1 LVILSLALMA
11 NNPQFPW
18 YTLPDHSLLSLAGRD
33 ATAFA
38 QSQFMNDVSALGE
51 GEWQWNGWLTPKG
64 RVIALFALL
73 RIDPDTVWMVLSDAD
88 SEQIAASLRRFVFRS
103 KVWID
108 VRADLRIT
116 GRLRASERS
125 SGHHWTGSTNDAVEL
140 DLSGN
145 GGGRALRIV
154 PPQSTPAEHA
164 AATLAWKRLD
174 LAHGWPRLD
183 ASQREQWTP
192 QQLSLDRLGAYS
204 VKKGCYPGQEIVA
217 RTHFLGQAK
226 RGLAR
231 ILTTEAIDVGSPL
244 EPEQGEGH
252 SLGTV
257 IATAGDTAL
266 AVIALT
272 PPTVADTAGVDSA
285 AAQNDE
291 SPAMR
296 GAFWRF
302 EPLLAGLKR

>member
-1 LVILSLALMA
+1 MLDNPDISWHTLS
-11 NNPQFPW
+11 
-18 YTLPDHSLLSLAGRD
+18 DHSLLSLTGRD
-33 ATAFA
+33 ALAFA

-64 RVIALFALL
+64 RVVALFQLL
-73 RIDPDTVWMVLSDAD
+73 RIDSDTVWVVLSDAD
-88 SEQIAASLRRFVFRS
+88 AETLAASLRRFVFRS
-103 KVWID
+103 KVRID

-125 SGHHWTGSTNDAVEL
+125 SGRHWTGSADDGIEL
-140 DLSGN
+140 DLSGD
-145 GGGRALRIV
+145 GGGRALRVV
-154 PPQSTPAEHA
+154 PIASAPAEDA
-164 AATLAWKRLD
+164 AAMLAWKRLD
-174 LAHGWPRLD
+174 LAHGWPRLE

-231 ILTTEAIDVGSPL
+231 LLITDAMAVGSPL
-244 EPEQGEGH
+244 ALEQSDGR

-257 IATAGDTAL
+257 IAIAGDTAL
-266 AVIALT
+266 AVVALEAPTATDT
-272 PPTVADTAGVDSA
+272 PGTGAEPP
-285 AAQNDE
+285 QNNE

-302 EPLLAGLKR
+302 EPLLGGLKR